1 MEEPIYRKQ
10 FTLYGND
17 CDCFGRVKPATVLGF
32 MQETA
37 GEQCAAWH
45 MSWEEMA
52 EKGLFW
58 AITRQTVEVT
68 RLPRV
73 TSTVCR
79 VMAQNRPFSAISSQ
93 LICQAAHCSPAVSC
107 MKPRTVAGLTRPKQ
121 SQSLP

>member
-1 MEEPIYRKQ
+1 MEKPIFRKQ

-17 CDCFGRVKPATVLGF
+17 CDCFCRVKPSTILGM
-32 MQETA
+32 MQEAA

-68 RLPRV
+68 RLPRAYE
-73 TSTVCR
+73 TITIETWPMPATR
-79 VMAQNRPFSAISSQ
+79 VAY
-93 LICQAAHCSPAVSC
+93 
-107 MKPRTVAGLTRPKQ
+107 PRATVAYDAEGKESSKYYLDD
-121 SQSLP
+121 